1 MDAKLSVEVGAKID
15 ELNQKMA
22 QGAKVVSDF
31 AVSADNSL
39 KNVDRSFKIL
49 NNTKFTFGAN
59 YESASRRL
67 ANEAVRTGGILGG
80 SFTKGAQSANIAVME
95 LSRGIQDAPYGSM
108 GYINNLQQFQQ
119 LFQGLVQQTGS
130 FKGALKALGSSLI
143 GPAGIGVAFSVVTAA
158 ITVYSMWQQKVD
170 RETNKAAKTNDEY
183 ADSLDAVSQ
192 AQLKG
197 SQSAQKDLVEL
208 TLLYKQT
215 QNVTLSTKQ
224 RLQAV
229 NELQSKYP
237 AYFANIKDEAFLAG
251 AAAGKYNELTNAILA
266 SAKARAA
273 TDLIVKNQSRK
284 LEDEQKIIDL
294 QKEELKLYNSLY
306 IIKQREEKLE
316 KERARNGSGGNAG
329 IGSSQGMGFAREKAE
344 LEGKI
349 AENRRLQNNYATDIS
364 IIDSKNLQLT
374 KSINAETKKGL
385 LDTGKGD
392 SKATG
397 KTAID
402 IKQER
407 LNLYIKGLEAL
418 QKMEGQAVEK
428 LRDDIGKQMPST
440 TPLITMDSI
449 LQKNMPRLVA
459 QELSLINFELI
470 AFNEKAADIIN
481 NSLVGTFEGI
491 GNAIGEALSGGQNL
505 IEGLSQTLLSGL
517 GNVLVD
523 LGKLAIATGVGIKA
537 IKTAFKT
544 LNPLVAIGAGV
555 ALIALGSSISKSVSK
570 LGDSKL
576 PGFATGVQNFKGG
589 MAIVGERGP
598 EIVNLPQGSDVIP
611 NHKTKGMFSDGGGG
625 FIAETRVE
633 LESLW
638 IGLRKVEKHRL
649 NLG

>member
-31 AVSADNSL
+31 ATSADNSL

-59 YESASRRL
+59 FQSASSKL
-67 ANEAVRTGGILGG
+67 AAEAARTGAALGG
-80 SFTKGAQSANIAVME
+80 SLQKGANQAAFAVTN
-95 LSRGIQDAPYGSM
+95 LSRVVQDAPFGFV
-108 GYINNLQQFQQ
+108 GIQNNLNPLLESFQR
-119 LFQGLVQQTGS
+119 LRAETGS
-130 FKGALKALGSSLI
+130 NMSALKALGSSLI
-143 GPAGIGVAFSVVTAA
+143 GPAGIGIAIAAVSTAVLLYTEYQRKA
-158 ITVYSMWQQKVD
+158 
-170 RETNKAAKTNDEY
+170 NKAVSDSKKVNDEY
-183 ADSLDAVSQ
+183 VESLDQVSQ

-197 SQSAQKDLVEL
+197 AQSAQKDLVEL

-251 AAAGKYNELTNAILA
+251 AAAGKYNELTGAILA

-273 TDLIVKNQSRK
+273 TDLIIKNQSRK

-294 QKEELKLYNSLY
+294 QKEQVEN
-306 IIKQREEKLE
+306 EKNLAILSV
-316 KERARNGSGGNAG
+316 RRDSASGSAGVGAGGGQG
-329 IGSSQGMGFAREKAE
+329 IAREMAVVE
-344 LEGKI
+344 AKI
-349 AENRRLQNNYATDIS
+349 TANKEAQRNLATDIN
-364 IIDSKNLQLT
+364 IIDNKNLQLV
-374 KSINAETKKGL
+374 KSINAETAKGL
-385 LDTGKGD
+385 VDTTKPEKT
-392 SKATG
+392 KAG

-428 LRDDIGKQMPST
+428 LRDDIGKQLPST

-611 NHKTKGMFSDGGGG
+611 NHKTKGMFSDSGGG

-638 IGLRKVEKHRL
+638 IGLKKVEKHRL